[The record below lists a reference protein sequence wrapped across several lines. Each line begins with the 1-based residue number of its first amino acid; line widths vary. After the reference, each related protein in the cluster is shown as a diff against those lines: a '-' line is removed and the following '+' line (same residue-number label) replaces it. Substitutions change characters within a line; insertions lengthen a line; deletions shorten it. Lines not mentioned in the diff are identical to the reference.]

1 MKIPEKLAKE
11 ITLELESLSK
21 RDTNFAAKT
30 EDRILEL
37 IKTRP
42 EEVIKKGKLIVKEV
56 YETLK
61 IEKDLDKVNKKR
73 ISTEF
78 LKQNSRIGRISYKKA
93 LDNMVW
99 NIKKYFGEL
108 NWRELESC
116 ISDIDTKH
124 TLPEDYDCLQTAK
137 IRDEFVFLKD
147 GRLNFHL
154 LEKGKELIRKISLK
168 ENSIIILGKNKIFRI
183 DLGDCKIDSDTPNAL
198 GIKPL
203 DSIYFIKGQ
212 FVFVWRR

>member
-11 ITLELESLSK
+11 ISQELEELSK
-21 RDTNFAAKT
+21 KDPNFAGKT

-37 IKTRP
+37 MKTRP
-42 EEVIKKGKLIVKEV
+42 EEVIRKGKQIVKEV
-56 YETLK
+56 YEIIR
-61 IEKDLDKVNKKR
+61 IEKDIDKVNKKK

-99 NIKKYFGEL
+99 HIKKYFRQL
-108 NWRELESC
+108 NWRELETC
-116 ISDIDTKH
+116 IQDIDTKH
-124 TLPEDYDCLQTAK
+124 TPPEDYDCLQTAK

-147 GRLNFHL
+147 GKLNFHL
-154 LEKGKELIRKISLK
+154 IEKGKEIIRKISLK

-183 DLGDCKIDSDTPNAL
+183 DLEDSQIDSDTPNAL

-212 FVFVWRR
+212 LVFVWRR

>member
-11 ITLELESLSK
+11 ISLELEALSK

-42 EEVIKKGKLIVKEV
+42 EEIIKKGKQIVKET

-61 IEKDLDKVNKKR
+61 IEKDLDKVNKKK

-99 NIKKYFGEL
+99 HIKKYFIQL
-108 NWRELESC
+108 NWRELESAVL
-116 ISDIDTKH
+116 DIDAKH

-154 LEKGKELIRKISLK
+154 LEKGKEIIRKISLK

-183 DLGDCKIDSDTPNAL
+183 DLDDSQIDSDIPNAL

-203 DSIYFIKGQ
+203 DSIYFVKSG